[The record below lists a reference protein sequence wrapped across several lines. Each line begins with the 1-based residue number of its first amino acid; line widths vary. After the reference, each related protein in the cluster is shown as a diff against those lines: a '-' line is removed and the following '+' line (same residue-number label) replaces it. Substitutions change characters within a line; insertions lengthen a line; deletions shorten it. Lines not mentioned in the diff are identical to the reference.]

1 LKTIHAAAVAA
12 ALLLTPND
20 MAAAQ
25 DKAAQDKTVRI
36 GVLTDLSSLYSD
48 ITGAGSILAAE
59 MAVELSGLR
68 QKGWKIEIVS
78 SDHQNKADVGSN
90 IARQWYDTEGVDVI
104 VDVPNS
110 AVALAVSNLT
120 RDKNRV
126 FLNAGAAT
134 SDLTDRSC
142 TPNTVHWSFDT
153 YMLAH
158 GTGSGMTKAG
168 GDTWFFIAADYAF
181 GASLERDT
189 SAVVTA
195 LGGKVLGSVRHP
207 PNLQDYSS
215 LMLAAQAS
223 KAKVIGLANGGGDTI
238 NSVKQAKEFGIVQG
252 GQKLSPLLM
261 FITDVHALGLPIAQ
275 GLTFTESFYWDL
287 NDGARQFSKAFAS
300 RGRNKAMP
308 TMAQA
313 GVASSLIH
321 YLKALDAMGANSHD
335 GAAIV
340 AKMKEMPTDDPLF
353 GAGRVRADG
362 RKIHPAYLFEVKTPA
377 ESKGPWDYYKLVAT
391 IPAEEA
397 FLDIAKSKCPLVAK

>member
-1 LKTIHAAAVAA
+1 
-12 ALLLTPND
+12 

-90 IARQWYDTEGVDVI
+90 IARQWYDTGGVDVI

>member
-1 LKTIHAAAVAA
+1 MKTIHAAAVAA